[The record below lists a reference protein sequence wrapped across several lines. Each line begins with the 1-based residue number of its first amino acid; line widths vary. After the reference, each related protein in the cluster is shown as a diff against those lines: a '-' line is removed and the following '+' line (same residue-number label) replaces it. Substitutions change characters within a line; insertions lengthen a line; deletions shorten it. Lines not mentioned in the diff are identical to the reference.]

1 MKKCFVV
8 LLTVVVT
15 YCASSQNSS
24 MSKVEYAIIAE
35 GKDAIIP
42 DLHITCFNKYFNQ
55 DYLSPDFR
63 SRYNLNTKERY
74 KKKMLVEIIRNDINK
89 KGLDKIELIK
99 VVENNESII
108 VEYKHINSDRTNDE
122 LNLCAFIIIQLP
134 KSKKQIKFIADGIEL
149 SHAKDIYIDK

>member
-42 DLHITCFNKYFNQ
+42 DLHITCFA
-55 DYLSPDFR
+55 LIS
-63 SRYNLNTKERY
+63 
-74 KKKMLVEIIRNDINK
+74 I
-89 KGLDKIELIK
+89 LIK
-99 VVENNESII
+99 II
-108 VEYKHINSDRTNDE
+108 CHLIFDHGT
-122 LNLCAFIIIQLP
+122 I
-134 KSKKQIKFIADGIEL
+134 
-149 SHAKDIYIDK
+149 

>member
-24 MSKVEYAIIAE
+24 MSK
-35 GKDAIIP
+35 
-42 DLHITCFNKYFNQ
+42 
-55 DYLSPDFR
+55 
-63 SRYNLNTKERY
+63 SRYNLNTKELY
-74 KKKMLVEIIRNDINK
+74 KKKMLVEIFRNDINK
-89 KGLDKIELIK
+89 KGFDKIELIK